1 MCLHS
6 RNKFQLGDASVVRIE
21 GRRVGCHDAVV
32 GRVTRW
38 VGLLAAVCGLVAC
51 GRQVET
57 TAFGSPATD
66 LDQNSTGALRCAI
79 PELPAE
85 ITEPIVVDQYRIE
98 PAPADAQPAISA
110 EQALRTPGFNPDQRP
125 YTATLV
131 VLTVPSTVGQDASPP
146 QTDWDRRARA
156 VDHELMWLLVDV
168 HEPVR
173 GFVSGGA
180 MADATDR
187 SNVDADSCSSTK
199 SATFIDA
206 TNGDGMYSFVAKEAA
221 D

>member
-1 MCLHS
+1 MYSHS
-6 RNKFQLGDASVVRIE
+6 DIDEAVE
-21 GRRVGCHDAVV
+21 GG
-32 GRVTRW
+32 
-38 VGLLAAVCGLVAC
+38 
-51 GRQVET
+51 
-57 TAFGSPATD
+57 
-66 LDQNSTGALRCAI
+66 
-79 PELPAE
+79 
-85 ITEPIVVDQYRIE
+85 
-98 PAPADAQPAISA
+98 AISA

-131 VLTVPSTVGQDASPP
+131 VLTVLSTVGQDASPP